1 MSDVANLTSRI
12 DNEFAELQKRID
24 AFQKQAEQHYAARE
38 QRYQDQFLPAAK
50 RLADVLRPRLQVLAD
65 KFKDKV
71 HVSPTVTEHL
81 RQVTF
86 TFDSRLAR
94 IELTFSL
101 SHDIEVHN
109 LVLDQTLDVLP
120 ILMQF
125 DKHASLTVPLDAID
139 EAKISKW
146 VDDRIVAFVQTFMA
160 IHQNQYYQKGNL
172 VTDPIAEIEM
182 PKYAAKCTLES
193 GGKTYYFVSE
203 ATRAEFLA
211 RQNSGK

>member
-1 MSDVANLTSRI
+1 MADVSQLASRI
-12 DNEFAELQKRID
+12 DSEFVEVQKKID
-24 AFQKQAEQHYAARE
+24 AFQKQAEQEYAARE
-38 QRYQDQFLPAAK
+38 QRYRDQFLPAAK
-50 RLADVLRPRLQVLAD
+50 RLADVLRPRLQVLVD

-86 TFDSRLAR
+86 RFDSRLAR
-94 IELTFSL
+94 IELVFSL
-101 SHDIEVHN
+101 SHDVEVRN

-125 DKHASLTVPLDAID
+125 DKHASLEVPLSAID
-139 EAKISKW
+139 EDKIAKW
-146 VDDRIVAFVQTFMA
+146 VDDRIVSFVQTFMA

-172 VTDPIAEIEM
+172 VTDPVAEIEM
-182 PKYAAKCTLES
+182 PKFAARCTLES

-203 ATRAEFLA
+203 ATRGEFLA
-211 RQNSGK
+211 RQQSGK